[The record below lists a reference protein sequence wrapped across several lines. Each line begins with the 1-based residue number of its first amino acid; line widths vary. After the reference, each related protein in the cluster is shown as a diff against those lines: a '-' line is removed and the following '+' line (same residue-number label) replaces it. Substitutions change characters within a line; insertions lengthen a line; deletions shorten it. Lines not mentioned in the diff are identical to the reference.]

1 MAGFPLKVLTM
12 HGSVFDGNALSL
24 LVPTEKGPL
33 LIEPG
38 YTNFIGAISPAGVM
52 RIQTEKGMEY
62 YAVFGGAVDVKRG
75 QSVTVYSEEINYGE
89 KIDLARAIASRDRNL
104 DRIQTRPE
112 GIDLVRAKIKLA
124 KALARIDAKRLSEGS
139 STPLA

>member
-12 HGSVFDGNALSL
+12 HGCVYDADALSVL
-24 LVPTEKGPL
+24 LPTDKGPL
-33 LIEPG
+33 LIEVG
-38 YTNFIGAISPAGVM
+38 YTNFIGAIAPAGVL
-52 RIQTEKGMEY
+52 RIQTEKRMEY

-75 QSVTVYSEEINYGE
+75 KGVTVYCEELNYGE
-89 KIDLARAIASRDRNL
+89 DIDLARAIAARDRNL

-124 KALARIDAKRLSEGS
+124 KALARIDAKRLSEGN
-139 STPLA
+139 A